1 MSALRCDL
9 TEQTEWKKT
18 CGQLEER
25 LKQMEEDSNM
35 VSHWLCF
42 CHQVAI
48 WGDHCLVYTC
58 LEMTD
63 VGSIQLYFMAWLV
76 SLLLLW
82 HYLLH
87 LHTSHISN
95 RALLSFP
102 MLQIYKN
109 DSVISSHILN
119 RVLLSFPMLLQKNQS
134 LEILFACF
142 SDEALCESTWLLE
155 KSVVRVR
162 IEHRP
167 NSTWTPVNY
176 WATRFHST
184 LPCVSS
190 TRGSEL
196 FTYIKIKSPRP
207 CRKNK
212 KTRLFCYL
220 YN

>member
-1 MSALRCDL
+1 MWPVGGKTETDGRGQQYGESLTLFLPSGGYMRWSLFSLHLSRNDRCRINTTLLYGL
-9 TEQTEWKKT
+9 T
-18 CGQLEER
+18 
-25 LKQMEEDSNM
+25 
-35 VSHWLCF
+35 CF
-42 CHQVAI
+42 
-48 WGDHCLVYTC
+48 LTFT
-58 LEMTD
+58 LT
-63 VGSIQLYFMAWLV
+63 
-76 SLLLLW
+76 LLTT
-82 HYLLH
+82 LH

-167 NSTWTPVNY
+167 NSTWTPVNH

-220 YN
+220 YH